1 MILAS
6 LFNDLVAGA
15 RYPSAVGIRA
25 PGSARHK
32 GNSLASSSRARLLA
46 LLSLRSCFRKTC
58 AIAHTSPCFPAARW
72 YYWIYC
78 RQQLQY
84 FQNIKRGLIV
94 AFHWFDPA
102 INKLRADSMEVSQH
116 YIAQHS
122 SQPVVTD
129 KN

>member
-1 MILAS
+1 MILFQVPDIPAQLVFVHQGQRDIKEIHWHPQVQPSPS
-6 LFNDLVAGA
+6 L
-15 RYPSAVGIRA
+15 P
-25 PGSARHK
+25 
-32 GNSLASSSRARLLA
+32 
-46 LLSLRSCFRKTC
+46 SCFRKTC

-94 AFHWFDPA
+94 AFHSFDPA
-102 INKLRADSMEVSQH
+102 INKLRADSIEVLQH

-129 KN
+129 KK